1 MEIRWR
7 RLSSQ
12 VSRSTMSPLL
22 MLLPNMNALILIAED
37 EPEIAEIL
45 DAYLQREGYRTYKV
59 GNGQSALDVQPLL
72 KPDLV
77 LLDIKMPGKDGWEV
91 LAELRRRG
99 DTPVVIVTALDQDI
113 DRLQGLRI
121 GADDYIV
128 KPFNPVEV
136 VARIGAVLR
145 RSASS
150 RTEPVL
156 RVGRLEIDTESYVAS
171 VRDVSSGRQSGQS
184 VQLALTLTEFRVLT
198 HMSKSPQRVFTR
210 SELIDACLPGG
221 GALERTVDS
230 HVSNLRKKLEQAGA
244 ADMITVVRGVG
255 YKLTG
260 L

>member
-1 MEIRWR
+1 MEV
-7 RLSSQ
+7 LVFASCPFHDVASAEAP
-12 VSRSTMSPLL
+12 TD
-22 MLLPNMNALILIAED
+22 MNALILIAED

-45 DAYLQREGYRTYKV
+45 DAYLVREGYRTYKV

-77 LLDIKMPGKDGWEV
+77 LLDMKMPGKDGWEV
-91 LAELRRRG
+91 LTELRRRG

-145 RSASS
+145 RTVASRS
-150 RTEPVL
+150 EPVI

-171 VRDVSSGRQSGQS
+171 VRAAAAQENSSQS
-184 VQLALTLTEFRVLT
+184 VQLSLTLTEFRVLT

-210 SELIDACLPGG
+210 SELIDTCLPGA

-230 HVSNLRKKLEQAGA
+230 HVSNLRKKLEKAGA
-244 ADMITVVRGVG
+244 ADMISVVRGVG

>member
-1 MEIRWR
+1 
-7 RLSSQ
+7 
-12 VSRSTMSPLL
+12 
-22 MLLPNMNALILIAED
+22 MNALILIAED

-45 DAYLQREGYRTYKV
+45 DAYLSREGYRTYQV
-59 GNGQSALDVQPLL
+59 NNGQAALDVQPLL

-121 GADDYIV
+121 GADDYVV

-145 RSASS
+145 RTGVARAES
-150 RTEPVL
+150 VL

-171 VRDVSSGRQSGQS
+171 VRGATDASGST
-184 VQLALTLTEFRVLT
+184 QLALTLTEFRVLT
-198 HMSKSPQRVFTR
+198 HMAKWPNRVFSR

-221 GALERTVDS
+221 DALERTVDS
-230 HVSNLRKKLEQAGA
+230 HVSNLRKKLDKAGA
-244 ADMITVVRGVG
+244 AEMITVVRGVG
-255 YKLTG
+255 YRLAAS
-260 L
+260 